1 MQVSKLLLVV
11 AALVC
16 VVLGAE
22 TSAAAAVVPEARPVT
37 VRASEVRPTGPAAAL
52 GGTFVEGGCCYPL
65 MIKCCYTPP
74 TDAAAFPPAL
84 GDAGGDSP

>member
-1 MQVSKLLLVV
+1 MQVSKLILVV

-22 TSAAAAVVPEARPVT
+22 TSAAAAVPEARP
-37 VRASEVRPTGPAAAL
+37 VRASEVRPTGLAAAL

>member
-1 MQVSKLLLVV
+1 VV
-11 AALVC
+11 VIFG
-16 VVLGAE
+16 GAE
-22 TSAAAAVVPEARPVT
+22 TSAAAGVPEARP
-37 VRASEVRPTGPAAAL
+37 VRASEVRPTGLAAAF